1 MLDNEAARTLLLQVS
16 REITNSPLTPIKII
30 WKIDWI
36 FFALGS
42 VLLLSNAQLP
52 SFLFFNFIF
61 NIVFIIKKY
70 FFIIMFF
77 LGDVFCVYL

>member
-1 MLDNEAARTLLLQVS
+1 MTSQMMALCLPLPRPGITAQAVLDNEAARISLLQVS

-52 SFLFFNFIF
+52 SFLFLIL
-61 NIVFIIKKY
+61 
-70 FFIIMFF
+70 F
-77 LGDVFCVYL
+77 LI